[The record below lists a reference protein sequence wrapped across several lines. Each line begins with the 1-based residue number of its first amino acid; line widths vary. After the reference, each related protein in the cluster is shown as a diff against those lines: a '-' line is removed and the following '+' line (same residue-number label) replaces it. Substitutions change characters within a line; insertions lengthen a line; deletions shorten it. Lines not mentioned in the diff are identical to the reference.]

1 MELSKADIKRL
12 KSEAQNI
19 KPKVLVGKYG
29 LTDGTLQSIDE
40 VLTKDELVKVKFLNN
55 STEIDET
62 IRETLKNEL
71 EAELVQVIGRMVLFF
86 REKPEDK

>member
-1 MELSKADIKRL
+1 MELTKNEKKKY
-12 KSEAQNI
+12 KSLAQNI

-55 STEIDET
+55 STEIDDE
-62 IRETLKNEL
+62 IRQTLKKEL
-71 EAELVQVIGRMVLFF
+71 DAEIVQVIGRMIVLF
-86 REKPEDK
+86 RETPEE